1 MKEAVLHTIREILV
15 AFTAVFIFLF
25 LAASI
30 ISSYAKVDI
39 VEAFRITIAHIIT
52 LGGGG
57 GFGNIFYF
65 AIIFVVLGIM
75 YYMFEK
81 FIVLF
86 TEVELIGGIKM
97 VTRLSLMKN
106 HYIVCG
112 AGRVGI
118 HVAEKL
124 KKKGKKILIIE
135 NDPQQIQ
142 EAKIRGFL
150 VVNGN
155 CLHEHILE
163 KARIK
168 KAKGIVACM
177 GRDDANIFLVLT
189 AKDLNPKI
197 KVATRAND
205 LKVVGEFK
213 RAGADHIVAPEVSGG
228 FELAEKISK

>member
-1 MKEAVLHTIREILV
+1 MKDTALHTVREILV

-39 VEAFRITIAHIIT
+39 VEAFRITITHIIT

-75 YYMFEK
+75 YYMFER

-124 KKKGKKILIIE
+124 KEKGKKVLIIE
-135 NDPQQIQ
+135 NNPQEVK
-142 EAKIRGFL
+142 EAKIKGFL
-150 VVNGN
+150 VIEGD

-213 RAGADHIVAPEVSGG
+213 RAGANYIVAPEVSGG
-228 FELAEKISK
+228 FELAEKIVK